1 MVLYIKWIILSK
13 NLPISSNQLFFSNFF
28 HDFFWQSVITTYLC
42 LFTISYRFSYIYTV
56 TYRKLIARYRYFQL
70 TVSFWFFDTSWRNF
84 SLRSSKLCSLS
95 VTFTTKV
102 YHPNIDTSGRICLD
116 LLKPGPTGT
125 WKPQL
130 NITVV
135 LKAIRQL
142 LSEPNPRKFMLL
154 SFYVV
159 VLP

>member
-1 MVLYIKWIILSK
+1 MQRLARVKKELQMNEKSPTPGATFWLEEENDLKTLRGQITGPSGPYEFGVFKFDI
-13 NLPISSNQLFFSNFF
+13 NLPERYPFDPPQ
-28 HDFFWQSVITTYLC
+28 VI
-42 LFTISYRFSYIYTV
+42 
-56 TYRKLIARYRYFQL
+56 
-70 TVSFWFFDTSWRNF
+70 
-84 SLRSSKLCSLS
+84 
-95 VTFTTKV
+95 FTTKV

-142 LSEPNPRKFMLL
+142 LSEPNPHDPLMSEIAAEYIQFPDLFKKKAKEWTKKHAQM
-154 SFYVV
+154 
-159 VLP
+159 